1 MSKKSNIPS
10 QMYKAPDQMARSVCR
25 PPNSILFPPYSGT
38 SIFLI
43 PLHGCDVK
51 IPINWH
57 GGLWIE
63 FYSLHMISCLG
74 SLEKEQL
81 EKKSR
86 TILNISSLGE
96 KEDVSWRH
104 NNNSSESLEK
114 EQLNKNFCQPG
125 QFSTFLKRKKLEEYF
140 PGTMQNWF

>member
-1 MSKKSNIPS
+1 MNFS
-10 QMYKAPDQMARSVCR
+10 
-25 PPNSILFPPYSGT
+25 
-38 SIFLI
+38 
-43 PLHGCDVK
+43 GCDVK

-57 GGLWIE
+57 SGLWIE

-104 NNNSSESLEK
+104 NNSSESLEK
-114 EQLNKNFCQPG
+114 EQLNKNFFQPG
-125 QFSTFLKRKKLEEYF
+125 QS
-140 PGTMQNWF
+140 